1 MVSAHPT
8 DFWLKFWGVRGSVAC
23 PGNDTVKYGGNTS
36 CIEVHCGEYNLIFD
50 AGTGL
55 KNLGDSLPPGKQL
68 NYDIFLTHSHMDHV
82 NGFPF
87 FKPAYSAATRLKLW
101 AGHLKPHHK
110 SIEEITR
117 NLMDQPFF
125 PITVDL
131 LAATLIFNDF
141 TFGETIEISKD
152 ITLQTAPLNHP
163 GGGTGYRVNYAG
175 RSLCYVTDTEHT
187 PGKPDQNILKLIEG
201 ADVLIYDSN
210 FTDDEF
216 PDYVSWG
223 HSTWQEGV
231 RLANT
236 AGVKTFVAFH
246 HDPAHIDPVMDE
258 IAAELEEERPGSVV
272 AREGMVL
279 YL

>member
-1 MVSAHPT
+1 MQKES
-8 DFWLKFWGVRGSVAC
+8 DFWLKFWGVRGSIAC
-23 PGNDTVKYGGNTS
+23 PGVDTIRYGGNTS

-55 KNLGDSLPPGKQL
+55 KLLGDSLPPGKQL

-87 FKPAYSAATRLKLW
+87 FKPAYSPATRLKVW
-101 AGHLKPHHK
+101 AGHLKSQGK
-110 SIEEITR
+110 TAEQIMR

-141 TFGETIEISKD
+141 DSGEDIVISDK
-152 ITLQTAPLNHP
+152 ITLRTAPLNHP
-163 GGGTGYRVNYAG
+163 GNGTGYRVNYDG
-175 RSLCYVTDTEHT
+175 KSLCYVTDTEHV
-187 PGKPDQNILKLIEG
+187 PGARDAHILRLIEG
-201 ADVLIYDSN
+201 ADVLIYDST

-216 PDYVSWG
+216 TRHRGWG

-231 RLANT
+231 RLAEQ

-246 HDPAHIDPVMDE
+246 HDPAHNDDFMDGV
-258 IAAELEEERPGSVV
+258 AASLSTIRPGSLV
-272 AREGMVL
+272 AKEGLVL